1 MPDPALMRAT
11 EDGARPAAIPQ
22 ALVPA
27 LRRLDAA
34 IEPLIRATQAA
45 GGIAAA
51 SLRGMYVSAEEAA
64 RLLARAPA
72 TPVFDARQRN
82 GAGLAGPAAAAAP
95 FDLLQQWF
103 ALSDFDLD
111 AVVIALAPELDLRYE
126 RLYGYLQDDVTR
138 RGPTVDLVLN
148 LRTSSAQ
155 EKIAGLAP
163 CWGSGMSCTTARKSA
178 CRNFS
183 PSSPARAS
191 AAADFPVPPG
201 PRK

>member
-1 MPDPALMRAT
+1 FSPGRSTAARMPDPALMRAT

-64 RLLARAPA
+64 RRLGRPPA
-72 TPVFDARQRN
+72 TPVSAAGQRK
-82 GAGLAGPAAAAAP
+82 GAGLAGPAAATAP

-148 LRTSSAQ
+148 L
-155 EKIAGLAP
+155 
-163 CWGSGMSCTTARKSA
+163 
-178 CRNFS
+178 
-183 PSSPARAS
+183 
-191 AAADFPVPPG
+191 
-201 PRK
+201 